1 MTKQRLDK
9 LILSRDLA
17 PSIEKA
23 RALIMAGHV
32 VVGDHTVDKA
42 GHQVAIDEAIR
53 LRGEVLPYVSRGG
66 LKLRRALD
74 EFAVDVTGLVAVDV
88 GSSTGGFTDCLLQAG
103 AARVFAIDVGYGQL
117 AWKLRQDAR
126 VVSIAPVNDLPLYV
140 LLVRQALKGKVN
152 KVADLKGRTI
162 GVHSNSLSSKTNSHQ
177 LLDLVL
183 AKSGVSPD
191 EVRTVAVGQRWESE
205 SAMLAAGDADAVMGD
220 EPYAAR
226 MEAEKIAFP
235 LLHLGNPSVT
245 KNIPGG
251 GFLRASVIART
262 DLLERNPQKAE
273 LMVRI
278 IKRTLDWLARNPPQT
293 IVATAGLSYAP
304 ESKYLVEVLKKYPR
318 QYSKDGKFSTAQLR
332 ETELFFHA
340 SQSSNPAA
348 RDLKIESMIDDRW
361 SGRKN

>member
-1 MTKQRLDK
+1 MHRCVAYLFKALLISLSAIPCMALSAEPVKISIAVPGPGTGAYLPIELISKIGADRAEGAEVK
-9 LILSRDLA
+9 LSFAAGGGI
-17 PSIEKA
+17 
-23 RALIMAGHV
+23 ALEQLLTSNVDFA
-32 VVGDHTVDKA
+32 VVGLPA
-42 GHQVAIDEAIR
+42 AMSAR
-53 LRGEVLPYVSRGG
+53 LKDS
-66 LKLRRALD
+66 
-74 EFAVDVTGLVAVDV
+74 
-88 GSSTGGFTDCLLQAG
+88 
-103 AARVFAIDVGYGQL
+103 
-117 AWKLRQDAR
+117 R